1 MARILH
7 SSYHKALQPKPSNYT
22 NRNNKDKFA
31 TIKIMV
37 VNVLVT
43 KKSQDEAV
51 LLTSWLILKNGIY
64 Y

>member
-1 MARILH
+1 
-7 SSYHKALQPKPSNYT
+7 
-22 NRNNKDKFA
+22 
-31 TIKIMV
+31 MV